1 MTKKAKSYRPG
12 QRLLRASLV
21 SAFMLTLVVALG
33 IDASA
38 RQASS
43 EAQRPEMLAVVQQ
56 LGFVD
61 LALSS
66 SARWLRTPSQSER
79 SAPLTDA
86 PLSFDTDPAGAVL
99 GPVE

>member
-1 MTKKAKSYRPG
+1 MTQTAKSYRPG
-12 QRLLRASLV
+12 QRLYRALV
-21 SAFMLTLVVALG
+21 AAAFFLALLVGLV
-33 IDASA
+33 IDA
-38 RQASS
+38 ASRKTAF
-43 EAQRPEMLAVVQQ
+43 EAQRPETLAVVRQ
-56 LGFVD
+56 LGFAD

-66 SARWLRTPSQSER
+66 SARWLRVPSQSER

>member
-1 MTKKAKSYRPG
+1 MTRRAKSYHPG
-12 QRLLRASLV
+12 QRLHRA
-21 SAFMLTLVVALG
+21 AF
-33 IDASA
+33 ASA
-38 RQASS
+38 VFLVLLAGLSLDAHMRRVAF
-43 EAQRPEMLAVVQQ
+43 EAERPNMHAVVRQ

>member
-1 MTKKAKSYRPG
+1 M
-12 QRLLRASLV
+12 LLVALMLV
-21 SAFMLTLVVALG
+21 VLIAVGFDAAARRSAFA
-33 IDASA
+33 
-38 RQASS
+38 
-43 EAQRPEMLAVVQQ
+43 AQRPAVLAVVRQ
-56 LGFVD
+56 LGFAD

-99 GPVE
+99 GPVELNPLGPAE

>member
-1 MTKKAKSYRPG
+1 MKRSPQSYRPG
-12 QRLLRASLV
+12 LRLRRAALAGAGLLAALV
-21 SAFMLTLVVALG
+21 GLAMDANARRAAF
-33 IDASA
+33 DAE
-38 RQASS
+38 RT
-43 EAQRPEMLAVVQQ
+43 EMRAIVQQ
-56 LGFVD
+56 LGFAD

>member
-1 MTKKAKSYRPG
+1 MKQSVYTPGRRLRRAFFVAAGALATMMLLGADAILRRATFDEERP
-12 QRLLRASLV
+12 
-21 SAFMLTLVVALG
+21 LTLEVV
-33 IDASA
+33 
-38 RQASS
+38 R
-43 EAQRPEMLAVVQQ
+43 Q
-56 LGFVD
+56 LGFAD

-66 SARWLRTPSQSER
+66 SARWLRTPTQSER

>member
-1 MTKKAKSYRPG
+1 MTRTSKYTPG
-12 QRLLRASLV
+12 QRVFRASLV
-21 SAFMLTLVVALG
+21 ATLMLFLLVAVG
-33 IDASA
+33 IDAKA
-38 RQASS
+38 RHAS
-43 EAQRPEMLAVVQQ
+43 EDAKRPETLAVVQQ

>member
-1 MTKKAKSYRPG
+1 MTRKAKSYRPG
-12 QRLLRASLV
+12 GRLRGALLVAAS
-21 SAFMLTLVVALG
+21 FVALLTG
-33 IDASA
+33 LVIDADR
-38 RQASS
+38 RQEEFESN
-43 EAQRPEMLAVVQQ
+43 RPQMLAIVHQ
-56 LGFVD
+56 LGFPD

>member
-1 MTKKAKSYRPG
+1 MTLESKSYAPG
-12 QRLLRASLV
+12 QRVFRASFAAAILLV
-21 SAFMLTLVVALG
+21 LLAVIGLDVR
-33 IDASA
+33 A
-38 RQASS
+38 RQANAEANHS
-43 EAQRPEMLAVVQQ
+43 EILAVVEQ
-56 LGFVD
+56 LGFAD

>member
-1 MTKKAKSYRPG
+1 MTHESKSYAPG
-12 QRLLRASLV
+12 RRVLRASL
-21 SAFMLTLVVALG
+21 AAALMLCLLVVLG
-33 IDASA
+33 ADVHR
-38 RQASS
+38 RQDIA
-43 EAQRPEMLAVVQQ
+43 EANRPEVFAVVQQ
-56 LGFVD
+56 LGFAD